1 MDNYTPD
8 AMTPIIGICVRYC
21 VGNTTKDVWL
31 DMGKITALAWGD
43 DNVAFHKGST
53 SHDPNKHLPHAN
65 GTPDCSGEKAN
76 TGDTGMCW
84 WDGKAWVCGD

>member
-1 MDNYTPD
+1 MDNSPNA
-8 AMTPIIGICVRYC
+8 AMTPIVGVCVRYC
-21 VGNTTKDVWL
+21 VGDQIKDVWL

-53 SHDPNKHLPHAN
+53 SHDPNKHLPAEKEA
-65 GTPDCSGEKAN
+65 PDCSTERVQTVN
-76 TGDTGMCW
+76 TGMCW